1 MLLKLMA
8 VLAIVAIQELSTE
21 AIRRIKDWIDK
32 HDYQNKR

>member
-21 AIRRIKDWIDK
+21 AIQRIKDWIDK
-32 HDYQNKR
+32 HEKQDKR